1 MILPAYVVGVHVIKQ
16 SLAIALDQPLDAILE
31 RPTKPNTPDLERL
44 VNLGINIWNAN
55 RYDLFICLA
64 QLPPFVITCIKLA
77 NLFYTV
83 NGLLRRAILNFLLTI
98 KFLVIVW
105 CVLND

>member
-1 MILPAYVVGVHVIKQ
+1 MILPAYMVGVHVIEQ

-55 RYDLFICLA
+55 RYDLFTCLA
-64 QLPPFVITCIKLA
+64 QLPTFRYYMC
-77 NLFYTV
+77 
-83 NGLLRRAILNFLLTI
+83 
-98 KFLVIVW
+98 
-105 CVLND
+105 